1 MDIVRKMSVVISSIV
16 GPCVVIV
23 GELFRYPCNHS
34 RFLLSDCNLFYLMKG
49 KFDIIK
55 SIHLAEQVI

>member
-1 MDIVRKMSVVISSIV
+1 MMKGHDNGHSKKMSVVISSIV

-34 RFLLSDCNLFYLMKG
+34 RFLLSDCNLF
-49 KFDIIK
+49 
-55 SIHLAEQVI
+55 SHLWRMGQKWYN